1 MLLELSQNYTII
13 GRIII
18 FLQFDGLIISQF
30 KILRAFVYDLSKRV
44 EDEAVN
50 DNHETQLAP
59 LLPFSI
65 ATEKD

>member
-18 FLQFDGLIISQF
+18 FLQFDGLIISWF
-30 KILRAFVYDLSKRV
+30 KILRAYVYDLSNRV

-50 DNHETQLAP
+50 DNHER
-59 LLPFSI
+59 
-65 ATEKD
+65 